1 VSGLAIPLAHGL
13 GGRSDL
19 PLPGWL
25 FAWGAALV
33 LALSFFAL
41 AALWNSPK
49 LETAVVRERF
59 RIPGFVEPLCGFTG
73 VAIFAA
79 LVYFGFAG
87 NQDADQN
94 VVPTFVYVFFWT
106 MLPLISALLGNVF
119 RPFNPWRATGRA
131 VAWLQARR
139 NPAHH
144 HAPARF
150 VYPDAL
156 GRWPALIGL
165 VAFGWLEL
173 ISGEDGRKP
182 SLLVTLALIYAAVQL
197 VGMALFG
204 IERWLDRGDAF
215 GVYFDFFSRIS
226 PLTVENGR
234 FSTRLPLSGLTD
246 IAPFPATVAFVSTMI
261 GITVFDGLERGGVW
275 QAIAGTDPSRLVATL
290 GLLASIGLVAGFY
303 RLGVAGMKSSHI
315 EKSARELSLMFAPS
329 LVPIALGYLIA
340 HYFSFMLFVGQ
351 ALPHV
356 LAHPMGNSG
365 PPPVDY
371 FVSGKVIWWVQVFA
385 LLAGHVAG
393 LVVAHDKAIAV
404 WGKARAAAQS
414 QTWMLVVMVGFTCLG
429 LWLLSQSPS

>member
-1 VSGLAIPLAHGL
+1 MSLTALPLAHGL
-13 GGRSDL
+13 GGRTDL

-41 AALWNSPK
+41 AALWTEPK
-49 LETAVVRERF
+49 LEMARVRARF
-59 RIPGFVEPLCGFTG
+59 RIPGFIEPVCGAIG
-73 VAIFAA
+73 IAIFAA

-106 MLPLISALLGNVF
+106 MLPLISAIFGNIF
-119 RPFNPWRATGRA
+119 KPFNPWRAIGRG
-131 VAWLQARR
+131 VAWLRSRR
-139 NPAHH
+139 AKNHRH
-144 HAPARF
+144 TPARF
-150 VYPDAL
+150 DYPDSL
-156 GRWPALIGL
+156 GRWPAAIGI

-173 ISGEDGRKP
+173 VGGEQGRDP
-182 SLLVTLALIYAAVQL
+182 STLMTLALIYAAFQL
-197 VGMALFG
+197 TGMALFG
-204 IERWLDRGDAF
+204 AERWSDRGDAF
-215 GVYFDFFSRIS
+215 GVYFDFFGRIS
-226 PLTVENGR
+226 PLTVENGK
-234 FSTRLPLSGLTD
+234 FCTRLPLSGLTD
-246 IAPFPATVAFVSTMI
+246 IAPLAGTVTFVSAAI
-261 GITVFDGLERGGVW
+261 GITVFDGAERGGLW
-275 QAIAGTDPSRLVATL
+275 QSIAGADPSTLVSTL
-290 GLLASIGLVAGFY
+290 GLIASVALVAGFY

-315 EKSARELSLMFAPS
+315 EKSPRELSLMFAPS
-329 LVPIALGYLIA
+329 LVPIALGYLLA

-356 LAHPMGNSG
+356 IAHPMGNSG

-371 FVSGKVIWWVQVFA
+371 FVSGRVIWWVQVLA

-393 LVVAHDKAIAV
+393 LIVAHDKATAV

-414 QTWMLVVMVGFTCLG
+414 QMWMLVVMVGFTCLG

>member
-1 VSGLAIPLAHGL
+1 MTGFVIPLAHGL
-13 GGRSDL
+13 GGRTDL

-41 AALWNSPK
+41 AALWNQPR
-49 LETAVVRERF
+49 LETAEAHPRF
-59 RIPGFVEPLCGFTG
+59 RVPGFFDPLCGLIG
-73 VAIFAA
+73 VAIFIA
-79 LVYFGFAG
+79 LVYFGYAG

-106 MLPLISALLGNVF
+106 MLPLLSAMLGNIF
-119 RPFNPWRATGRA
+119 KPFNPWRAIGRA
-131 VAWLQARR
+131 GAWIGARR
-139 NPAHH
+139 RPKRQ

-150 VYPDAL
+150 DYPDAI
-156 GRWPALIGL
+156 GRWPAVVGL

-173 ISGEDGRKP
+173 VSGENGRKP
-182 SLLVTLALIYAAVQL
+182 SLLVTLALIYAGVQL
-197 VGMALFG
+197 LGMALFG
-204 IERWLDRGDAF
+204 IERWLDRGDSF
-215 GVYFDFFSRIS
+215 GVYLDFFGRIS

-234 FSTRLPLSGLTD
+234 FCTRLPLSGLTD
-246 IAPFPATVAFVSTMI
+246 IGPLVATVAFVSTMI

-275 QAIAGTDPSRLVATL
+275 QMIAGKDPSRLVATL
-290 GLLASIGLVAGFY
+290 GLIAAIALVAGVY
-303 RLGVAGMKSSHI
+303 RLGVAGMRSSHI
-315 EKSARELSLMFAPS
+315 EKSPRELSLMFAPS

-340 HYFSFMLFVGQ
+340 HYFSFMIFVGQ

-365 PPPVDY
+365 APSIDY

-393 LVVAHDKAIAV
+393 LIVAHDKAVAV

-414 QTWMLVVMVGFTCLG
+414 QMWMLTVMVGFTCLG